1 VSLRIILFWFR
12 NNRKNTHNS
21 SVKSN
26 ALEYRDSEID
36 DELAYKFY
44 KKKMGVMDIDELEG
58 SDEESS
64 QRVAENNQDGN
75 QDDNEDDDYSDEHSN
90 DHQVNI
96 AHMF

>member
-1 VSLRIILFWFR
+1 VSLRDILFWFR
-12 NNRKNTHNS
+12 INRKNTHNS

-75 QDDNEDDDYSDEHSN
+75 EDDEYSDEQSN
-90 DHQVNI
+90 NNQVTMT
-96 AHMF
+96 HML